1 MYLNVPRN
9 GTMSC
14 PWLIFLRHHSTMFRW
29 VQSNIDRNVLSE
41 GFLRNTITTA
51 LSWLGYMI
59 TAEDGAHTS
68 LHCILNDAAEMKNG
82 AFYSQ
87 FGPYVDKVAS
97 KGGWPLKEFPNKNAT
112 PENAAKLWEISEK
125 LIIA

>member
-1 MYLNVPRN
+1 
-9 GTMSC
+9 
-14 PWLIFLRHHSTMFRW
+14 MFRL
-29 VQSNIDRNVLSE
+29 VQSNLDRDILPE
-41 GFLRNTITTA
+41 GFLRNTLYNA
-51 LSWLGYMI
+51 LLWLGNTI
-59 TAEDGAHTS
+59 TAEDGAQTS
-68 LHCILNDAAEMKNG
+68 LHCILNDAAEMING

-87 FGPYVDKVAS
+87 LGPYVDKVAS

>member
-1 MYLNVPRN
+1 MCRL
-9 GTMSC
+9 
-14 PWLIFLRHHSTMFRW
+14 
-29 VQSNIDRNVLSE
+29 VQSNLDRNILSDALNSVL
-41 GFLRNTITTA
+41 L
-51 LSWLGYMI
+51 WLGYMLSV
-59 TAEDGAHTS
+59 EDGAHTS

-125 LIIA
+125 LIIAWVQAPLPVVLLGSLE